1 LNGDKAITSSQLNL
15 LLSSVQ
21 RKAEEVLKGLDPNT
35 LTEGEAELILEQLFH
50 EISAV
55 EYSLTE
61 KPFQESES
69 STFSLTFK
77 GDDFEIH
84 KINEIFPNKLVGFL
98 ISIPEENI
106 LCYIIVDTK
115 KENVP
120 VGILKIPT
128 GAELTISRLLPAIDE
143 ILKEFNNRKEVKIQ
157 EVLLEIKEIED
168 PGNRLSQLNIDDLST
183 AFLDRAIT
191 KNFEKAIFSLVVGD
205 PLVIIGDKPTIR
217 LIMDT
222 LSIFTQHIQYSFIY
236 WIGVNNQSL
245 AHKCNSSATICGM
258 SMEIFTSFR
267 QKGILP
273 ESITTIDLAKSR
285 VEGVNSSIY
294 LKKLFETIK
303 KLETTEIITLIS
315 NELEKI
321 VTTALLITSC
331 TLAKKEE
338 GMQKIKKLS
347 QDKTLPP
354 SLFKKAKVLAEKYNP
369 LLKILTEKQV
379 K

>member
-1 LNGDKAITSSQLNL
+1 
-15 LLSSVQ
+15 
-21 RKAEEVLKGLDPNT
+21 
-35 LTEGEAELILEQLFH
+35 FH

-77 GDDFEIH
+77 GDDFEIPEKTSLDAYIIKIREMLGEY
-84 KINEIFPNKLVGFL
+84 KINEIFANKLVGFL
-98 ISIPEENI
+98 ISIPKENI
-106 LCYIIVDTK
+106 LCYIIVDTRD
-115 KENVP
+115 ENVP
-120 VGILKIPT
+120 VGVLKIPT
-128 GAELTISRLLPAIDE
+128 GAELTISRLLPTIDE
-143 ILKEFNNRKEVKIQ
+143 ILKEFNNRKEGEIQKI
-157 EVLLEIKEIED
+157 LLEIKEIED
-168 PGNRLSQLNIDDLST
+168 PGNRISQLNIDDLST

-222 LSIFTQHIQYSFIY
+222 LSIFTQHIQYNFIY
-236 WIGVNNQSL
+236 WIGINNQSL
-245 AHKCNSSATICGM
+245 CHKCNSSATICGM
-258 SMEIFTSFR
+258 SMDIFTSFR
-267 QKGILP
+267 QEGILP

-285 VEGVNSSIY
+285 VEGVNSSFY

-331 TLAKKEE
+331 TLEKKEE
-338 GMQKIKKLS
+338 GIQKVKKLS
-347 QDKTLPP
+347 QDKSLPP
-354 SLFKKAKVLAEKYNP
+354 GLFKKAKVLAEKYNP
-369 LLKILTEKQV
+369 LLKFLLEK
-379 K
+379 